1 MLRTYLRGAAAL
13 FLGAVLCLTTAGIA
27 NAEEQTFYFGSPKK
41 AKTDTGYSEHET
53 IEEDDPHYGW
63 ELGQFYVSGFTAV
76 QRGDENVFLKT
87 VGDKVALNFRLDQD
101 INRLNSNDKLAISD
115 DKNGYD
121 QEFGIEKS
129 ESGFCHG
136 TLIVRQTDYQN
147 ARSAPQVYTDYLT
160 GITVGADTQVG
171 LYEEGD
177 YEVAFDYEIK
187 NDVRTAG
194 GLGPIPRISLVPEY
208 SNYTIRFKFS
218 VRNGNTMVFLFDANS
233 GSELT
238 NEAIAPNGFTIDLA
252 RSRYLGVN
260 VKREVLSGDH
270 FDVRFNGPAEDGA
283 KYIEEG
289 VYTITANNPAT
300 GQTTEKIVYVGS
312 DPQLKAYAVNGYSL
326 DQIKDKVSQGA
337 KINDDGSIAWPEA
350 ASEPSDD
357 SVLTVSQAGEKSG
370 STVAQS
376 EEQGAGINPAI
387 VVVAVAAV
395 LGAVFVVAKRRAG
408 RGSSSTDDSEFS
420 SHKG

>member
-1 MLRTYLRGAAAL
+1 MLRTHLRGAAAL
-13 FLGAVLCLTTAGIA
+13 FLGAALCLAMTSIA
-27 NAEEQTFYFGSPKK
+27 NAEEQTFFFGSPKT
-41 AKTDTGYSEHET
+41 AKTDTGYSELHT
-53 IEEDDPHYGW
+53 IGEGDPHYGW

-101 INRLNSNDKLAISD
+101 INCLNGNNKLSISD

-129 ESGFCHG
+129 EDGFGHG
-136 TLIVRQTDYQN
+136 TLIVRQTNYQN

-160 GITVGADTQVG
+160 GVTVGADTQVG

-177 YEVAFDYEIK
+177 YEVALDYEIK
-187 NDVRTAG
+187 NNPRTVG
-194 GLGPIPRISLVPEY
+194 DFWIIPKISIVPEY
-208 SNYTIRFKFS
+208 SNYSIRFKFS
-218 VRNGNTMVFLFDANS
+218 VRNGNTMVFLFDADS

-238 NEAIAPNGFTIDLA
+238 NESIAPNGFTIDLA
-252 RSRYLGVN
+252 RSRYLDIN

-283 KYIEEG
+283 KYTEEG
-289 VYTITANNPAT
+289 VYTITANNPTT
-300 GQTTEKIVYVGS
+300 GQTTEKVIYVGS

-337 KINDDGSIAWPEA
+337 KINDDGSITWPETT
-350 ASEPSDD
+350 SESLDD
-357 SVLTVSQAGEKSG
+357 SVPSVPQAVEKRGDSA
-370 STVAQS
+370 TQP
-376 EEQGAGINPAI
+376 EERKTEANFAI
-387 VVVAVAAV
+387 LVVPAV
-395 LGAVFVVAKRRAG
+395 LVLGIAIAVWKRRTG
-408 RGSSSTDDSEFS
+408 RENSSADDSEFN

>member
-1 MLRTYLRGAAAL
+1 
-13 FLGAVLCLTTAGIA
+13 
-27 NAEEQTFYFGSPKK
+27 
-41 AKTDTGYSEHET
+41 
-53 IEEDDPHYGW
+53 
-63 ELGQFYVSGFTAV
+63 
-76 QRGDENVFLKT
+76 
-87 VGDKVALNFRLDQD
+87 
-101 INRLNSNDKLAISD
+101 
-115 DKNGYD
+115 
-121 QEFGIEKS
+121 
-129 ESGFCHG
+129 
-136 TLIVRQTDYQN
+136 
-147 ARSAPQVYTDYLT
+147 
-160 GITVGADTQVG
+160 
-171 LYEEGD
+171 
-177 YEVAFDYEIK
+177 
-187 NDVRTAG
+187 
-194 GLGPIPRISLVPEY
+194 
-208 SNYTIRFKFS
+208 
-218 VRNGNTMVFLFDANS
+218 MVFLFDANS

-408 RGSSSTDDSEFS
+408 RGSSSADDSEFS

>member
-27 NAEEQTFYFGSPKK
+27 NAEEQAFYFGSPKK

-101 INRLNSNDKLAISD
+101 INHLNSNDKLTISD

-129 ESGFCHG
+129 ESGFGHG

-218 VRNGNTMVFLFDANS
+218 VRNGNTMVFLFDADN

-238 NEAIAPNGFTIDLA
+238 NESTAPNGFTIDLA
-252 RSRYLGVN
+252 RSRYLGIN

-270 FDVRFNGPAEDGA
+270 FDVRFNAPAADGA
-283 KYIEEG
+283 EYTDEG
-289 VYTITANNPAT
+289 IYTITANNPTT
-300 GQTTEKIVYVGS
+300 GQTTEKIIYVGS

-326 DQIKDKVSQGA
+326 DQIREKVSQGA
-337 KINDDGSIAWPEA
+337 KINDDGSITWPETT
-350 ASEPSDD
+350 SEAFDD
-357 SVLTVSQAGEKSG
+357 AVSSVSQAGEERG
-370 STVAQS
+370 SSAVQL
-376 EEQGAGINPAI
+376 EGRKAGINSVI
-387 VVVAVAAV
+387 LVVLVVV
-395 LGAVFVVAKRRAG
+395 VFGVVVTTWRRRAG
-408 RGSSSTDDSEFS
+408 RDNSSADDSEPN